1 MDFELSERQIVY
13 ILNALSFY
21 LQVIKWHTPSEKKRI
36 QEFFDLYRED
46 YDRLII
52 LHRLISINA
61 NIKFYDVHD
70 SEFFIRQRKYL
81 IK

>member
-52 LHRLISINA
+52 LHRLLSINA

-70 SEFFIRQRKYL
+70 KVV
-81 IK
+81 